1 MIDLVLTGQVLK
13 IHLKFRRAEIPPN
26 FDVEHIGNI

>member
-1 MIDLVLTGQVLK
+1 LK